1 MMWRGVAMDR
11 RRLLALT
18 ALVAASPGLMA
29 AAPAKD
35 EKKKAGGGSFLQITT
50 LTASVMRANGRRGV
64 LTVESGLDIPDEK
77 LRAKAD
83 SVLPR
88 IRAAFVQSL
97 QIYASGIAP
106 GSIPNAEILTQ
117 RMQRETDR
125 VLGQRGARVLIGT
138 LLVN

>member
-11 RRLLALT
+11 RRLLALI
-18 ALVAASPGLMA
+18 ALSPGLMA
-29 AAPAKD
+29 AAPKD
-35 EKKKAGGGSFLQITT
+35 EKKKGGGPSFLQINT
-50 LTASVMRANGRRGV
+50 LTASVMRASGRRGV
-64 LTVESGLDIPDEK
+64 LTVESGLDIPDAK

-117 RMQRETDR
+117 RLQRETDR
-125 VLGQRGARVLIGT
+125 VLGQPGARVLIGT
-138 LLVN
+138 LLIS

>member
-1 MMWRGVAMDR
+1 MDR
-11 RRLLALT
+11 RRLFAFA
-18 ALVAASPGLMA
+18 ALVALTPGLMA

-125 VLGQRGARVLIGT
+125 VLSQRGARVLIGT

>member
-1 MMWRGVAMDR
+1 MMWRGVPMDR

-18 ALVAASPGLMA
+18 ALVALSPGLMA
-29 AAPAKD
+29 AAPAKG
-35 EKKKAGGGSFLQITT
+35 EKKKGGGASFLQINT
-50 LTASVMRANGRRGV
+50 LTASIMRANGRRGV
-64 LTVESGLDIPDEK
+64 LTVESGLDIPNEK

-97 QIYASGIAP
+97 QIYASGIMP
-106 GSIPNAEILTQ
+106 GGIPNAEILTQ
-117 RMQRETDR
+117 LLQREADR
-125 VLGQRGARVLIGT
+125 VLGQPGARVLLGT